1 MQFKTILRVVRPL
14 LTLLEFAVSVL
25 IIAVTAQIVFGNK
38 LETYLI
44 TIISVVLAVSTY
56 AIWYSDG
63 VDRGEQVPKV
73 YNTALRFNTYAR
85 TIAQLQVPEKQREF
99 CEKKNQEHAQD
110 LLIAKLTEQ
119 DLSIRDLTSYK
130 EELQKARVD
139 AKIKARLTL
148 GNLHLGEKVVYPEE
162 FINFCKKYDKKQLKL
177 MHWLSSHTIKFAKL
191 VPKDLTKAT
200 YTIKGIKPI
209 NTERKQLP
217 IKLAGKVI
225 WGVALGLL
233 TASILF
239 TKKGDWTINETIQV
253 LSWAFSIS
261 LNIFTSILAGYRSVT
276 VNRFN
281 YYAEKIELNTEFFG
295 FIGHDLHPIEADIQG
310 RLKEDK

>member
-25 IIAVTAQIVFGNK
+25 IIAVTAQIVFGDK

-44 TIISVVLAVSTY
+44 TIISIVLAVSTY
-56 AIWYSDG
+56 IVWYSDG

-99 CEKKNQEHAQD
+99 CEKKNTEHAQD
-110 LLIAKLTEQ
+110 LLIAKLVEQ
-119 DLSIRDLTSYK
+119 DLYLSDLTSYK
-130 EELQKARVD
+130 EELQKARVE
-139 AKIKARLTL
+139 AKIKPRVAL
-148 GNLHLGEKVVYPEE
+148 GGLHLGKKVIYPVE
-162 FINFCKKYDKKQLKL
+162 FENFCKRYDKKQLKL
-177 MHWLSSHTIKFAKL
+177 LKWLSCHTLKFEKL

-209 NTERKQLP
+209 NTEMKKLP
-217 IKLAGKVI
+217 IRLVGKII
-225 WGVALGLL
+225 WGVVLGLL
-233 TASILF
+233 TASIIF
-239 TKKGDWTINETIQV
+239 TSKGDWTINETIQV

-261 LNIFTSILAGYRSVT
+261 LNIFSSVVAGYKSVT

-281 YYAEKIELNTEFFG
+281 YYNEKIELNTEFFG
-295 FIGHDLHPIEADIQG
+295 FIGQDLHPIEADIQK